1 MSGPHSYF
9 LGSSISFS
17 SVNYTANTVCFA
29 RSNDLQILDMSYS
42 EAYYL
47 KQKEYNGYF
56 PGKQDGMTGLHKLR
70 VLRIQ
75 RMTLHF
81 KIGPRLVSDMP
92 ALEEMHIGDNKLTD
106 EDDQPLPATYFHNKP
121 HLRLVNLSH
130 ANLVA
135 IDYDAFVD
143 NPELQILDL
152 SSNRLSADTFLFNIS
167 NTNLSTIRL
176 NDNRIASIH
185 PKMSE
190 QLNFQHGL
198 ELDLSGNPLRCD
210 CTTTEFVHWAHKAKK
225 HIKFVHF
232 ETYACVHTEGGSTL
246 FAVDLVEMRATCQNV
261 RGIILII
268 TTTLLGVVLLACIIT
283 AVRKRW
289 LIRHFLFTMQE
300 KMQMRREDQPAE
312 EYQFDAFVLY
322 SSELSDRRWVHEQL
336 VKTMEQTYGFK
347 LCIHLRNFIGGE
359 DILDNVEMAIKK
371 SRKVIAVISPNFARS
386 GWCVDELQMTRS
398 VEQAESRRKLIV
410 ILLQDFPD
418 IPANIPPA
426 IRLVL
431 EQRTYLEWQDGEK
444 AKKHFWKRLNG
455 ALYAKG
461 GPVTTINIGLIEL

>member
-1 MSGPHSYF
+1 
-9 LGSSISFS
+9 
-17 SVNYTANTVCFA
+17 
-29 RSNDLQILDMSYS
+29 
-42 EAYYL
+42 
-47 KQKEYNGYF
+47 
-56 PGKQDGMTGLHKLR
+56 
-70 VLRIQ
+70 
-75 RMTLHF
+75 
-81 KIGPRLVSDMP
+81 
-92 ALEEMHIGDNKLTD
+92 MHIGDNKLTD

-121 HLRLVNLSH
+121 HLKLINLSH

-152 SSNRLSADTFLFNIS
+152 SSNRLSADTFLLNIS
-167 NTNLSTIRL
+167 TTNLSVIRL

-185 PKMSE
+185 PEMSE
-190 QLNFQHGL
+190 QLNFQQSL

-210 CTTTEFVHWAHKAKK
+210 CTTMEFVHWAHKAKE
-225 HIKFVHF
+225 HIKFVHS
-232 ETYACVHTEGGSTL
+232 ETYACVHIEGGSTL
-246 FAVDLVEMRATCQNV
+246 FVVDLAEMRATCQNV
-261 RGIILII
+261 GGIILIV
-268 TTTLLGVVLLACIIT
+268 TTTLLGVVLLACIVT
-283 AVRKRW
+283 VVRKRW

-300 KMQMRREDQPAE
+300 KMQMRREDQPTE

-322 SSELSDRRWVHEQL
+322 SSELSDHRWVHEQL

-359 DILDNVEMAIKK
+359 DILDNAEMAVKK
-371 SRKVIAVISPNFARS
+371 SRKVIAVILPNFARS

-398 VEQAESRRKLIV
+398 VEQAERRRKLIV

-431 EQRTYLEWQDGEK
+431 EQRTYLE
-444 AKKHFWKRLNG
+444 
-455 ALYAKG
+455 
-461 GPVTTINIGLIEL
+461 